1 VDRDGRVVERA
12 FEQNYQER
20 STAAGLL
27 ARLGAAVAPARPAE
41 VAGGQVRVRTGVSDA
56 TAAPGE
62 KITLIL
68 DATPGEQ
75 MHVYAPGE
83 EGYISVELTLA
94 DSPDFKAG
102 APRFPPSGTYYFA
115 PLDETVRVYDAPFR
129 VTQEITLGLS
139 RELRQRAAARETM
152 TILGQFRY
160 QACDDAVC
168 YRPETLPVSWT
179 VELRPFAR

>member
-1 VDRDGRVVERA
+1 VVERA
-12 FEQNYQER
+12 FEQAYQER
-20 STAAGLL
+20 RSAASLL
-27 ARLGAAVAPARPAE
+27 ARLGSAVAPQRAAE
-41 VAGGQVRVRTGVSDA
+41 ITGGQLRVRTGVSDE

-68 DATPGEQ
+68 DAMPLPT

-83 EGYISVELTLA
+83 DGYISVEVTLTA
-94 DSPDFKAG
+94 SDDFKAG
-102 APRFPPSGTYYFA
+102 EPVFPTPGTYYYE
-115 PLDETVRVYDAPFR
+115 PLDETVKVYSEPFR

-139 RELRQRAAARETM
+139 RDLRQRAAARETL
-152 TILGQFRY
+152 TILGRIRY

-168 YRPETLPVSWT
+168 YRPETLPIAWT